1 MIETIDPFIV
11 EIHNTPAGTRSV
23 VALVTGIA
31 DRLAAITH
39 PAEAH
44 AFGVMLA
51 NNADA
56 IAVAVVEEP
65 DAF

>member
-1 MIETIDPFIV
+1 MIETIDPLIV
-11 EIHNTPAGTRSV
+11 DVHNTPAGTRSAV
-23 VALVTGIA
+23 VLVKGIA
-31 DRLAAITH
+31 DRLANITH

-56 IAVAVVEEP
+56 IAVAIVEEP